1 MCSIL
6 SSGVAGLSS
15 IDCLSIKGYVAYWSI
30 QSVFTG
36 IALYKR
42 KLNVSKSEKEKSRK
56 EITETGNI
64 EKEKSEREIGPST
77 WKIWFCRGRIFSNFC
92 F

>member
-1 MCSIL
+1 
-6 SSGVAGLSS
+6 
-15 IDCLSIKGYVAYWSI
+15 
-30 QSVFTG
+30 VFTG

-77 WKIWFCRGRIFSNFC
+77 
-92 F
+92 